1 MIYLKATGSKTAIY
15 NVEENGDPNE
25 NFDVNKE
32 TAENQYLIKW
42 QNWSHLHNTWETKET
57 LLTQKVKGMKKLE
70 NFLKK
75 DDEIKRL

>member
-1 MIYLKATGSKTAIY
+1 VIYLKATGSKTAIY

-32 TAENQYLIKW
+32 AAENQYLIKW

>member
-1 MIYLKATGSKTAIY
+1 VIYLKATGSKTAIY